1 MDSPYW
7 QTIRWIAPT
16 GGQNERAIAMHI
28 ESTIKSMTTE
38 EKVGQMFMLAFAAD
52 QVDEARIL
60 MEEHLVGGA
69 YIGDD
74 NVPSARSAVELC
86 NRLQGF
92 AASTR
97 LGIPL
102 LLGCDQEGTWSVMTA
117 ESAMGPGNM
126 ALGAAG
132 DPQCAYDMYGVI
144 ARETAAVGLNVVLG
158 PAADCNSNPH
168 NSIIGMRSF
177 GEKPEL
183 VARMTAAAVRG
194 LRDNGSVG
202 ALKHFP
208 GHGDTRLDSH
218 RGLPTVTRTRDELMA
233 IDLPP
238 FAAGIKAG
246 AKIVM
251 TSHIIFS
258 ALDPMRP
265 ATLSPVILGDLLR
278 GELGF
283 AGLIVSDSMNMHS
296 MKRNY
301 DPVDAAIQGFNAG
314 VDLMMLA
321 EEHYDHDAGHYL
333 ANQRALIRA
342 IIRAVEDGVISAER
356 VNDALRRILRL
367 KCEAG
372 FSTAPRP
379 ETAIVGGDAH
389 RTKELRAAR
398 RAISVM
404 RDRNKRLPLDSEAP
418 ITLIN
423 TTERSAYDVL
433 TQTRGIGPNQAT
445 PAFDVFAKSMRE
457 SCSKLTVVP
466 AEEFNVDALPAAG
479 VIVAVTENYTLPGMD
494 FDGSLQIEIVR
505 SLHEVASARLIV
517 VGLRDPYELADF
529 PEIGTYV
536 CSFSFRPCAAQAA
549 AEALLGAF
557 EPSGSSPVSV
567 PGAELNA

>member
-1 MDSPYW
+1 MN
-7 QTIRWIAPT
+7 I
-16 GGQNERAIAMHI
+16 N
-28 ESTIKSMTTE
+28 STIQSMSVE

-52 QVDEARIL
+52 QLDEARIL

-74 NVPSARSAVELC
+74 NVPTAGAAVELC

-92 AASTR
+92 AANTR

-144 ARETAAVGLNVVLG
+144 ARETGAVGLNVVLG

-183 VARMTAAAVRG
+183 VAAMTAAAVRG
-194 LRDNGSVG
+194 LHDNGSVG

-218 RGLPTVTRTRDELMA
+218 RGLPTVTRKRDELMA

-238 FAAGIKAG
+238 FAAGINAG

-258 ALDPMRP
+258 ALDPTRP
-265 ATLSPVILGDLLR
+265 ATLSPLILGDLLR

-283 AGLIVSDSMNMHS
+283 GGLIVSDSMNMHS

-301 DPVDAAIQGFNAG
+301 DPIDAAIQAFNAG

-321 EEHYDHDAGHYL
+321 EEHYDHDAGRYL

-342 IIRAVEDGVISAER
+342 IIRAVEDGAISAER
-356 VNDALRRILRL
+356 VDDALRRILRL
-367 KCEAG
+367 KRDAR

-379 ETAIVGGDAH
+379 ETTIVGGDAH
-389 RTKELRAAR
+389 RAIELRAAR
-398 RAISVM
+398 RAISIL
-404 RDRNKRLPLDSEAP
+404 RDRNALLPLDPEAP
-418 ITLIN
+418 VTLVN
-423 TTERSAYDVL
+423 TTKRGAYDVL
-433 TQTRGIGPNQAT
+433 TKTRGIGPNQAT
-445 PAFDVFAKSMRE
+445 PAFDVFAASLSAR
-457 SCSKLTVVP
+457 CSELTVIP
-466 AEEFNVDALPAAG
+466 AEAFLVDALPAAG
-479 VIVAVTENYTLPGMD
+479 AIIAVTENYTLPGMD
-494 FDGSLQIEIVR
+494 FDGSLQREILR
-505 SLHEVASARLIV
+505 RLHEATGARLIV
-517 VGLRDPYELADF
+517 VALRDPYELAEF

-549 AEALLGAF
+549 AEVLLDAF
-557 EPSGSSPVSV
+557 AGGGRSPVSV
-567 PGAELNA
+567 PGTDVNA